1 MLRTIDLRGTRP
13 SPNELLALVPRAAT
27 DVHAALEPARALID
41 DVRARGE
48 LALLEQAERFDGV
61 RPCAVR
67 VPADELADALSSL
80 DPGVRAAIEATI
92 ERVRVAS
99 AAQVP
104 PAERTVLAEGAV
116 IEQRWQPVARVGL
129 YVPGGKAVYP
139 SSVVMNVVPAQVAG
153 VRSIA
158 LASPAQ
164 AEHGGR
170 VHPTVAGVAALL
182 GIDEVY
188 AMGGAGAI
196 GAFAY
201 GVPGLGLE
209 PVQRVTGPGNVF
221 VAAAKRLVAGVTGI
235 DAEAGPTD
243 ILVIADDTADADFVA
258 ADLVSQAEHDELAAS
273 VLVTDSPDFGRAVL
287 ERLVARVEATAH
299 TERVRQAVTGPQ
311 SALVLVDDL
320 EQAAEFANA
329 FGPEH
334 LEIQVADDDAVLA
347 RIENAGAIFVGPY
360 SPVSL
365 GDYAAGSNHVLP
377 TGGTARYVSGLSA
390 ATFLRPQQVVR
401 YDRAALSEV
410 AEVIAVLSA
419 EEDLPAH
426 GEAVVARFAGGETDQ
441 PAPSRR

>member
-1 MLRTIDLRGTRP
+1 MLRTIDLRGSRP
-13 SPNELLALVPRAAT
+13 SATELLALVPRAAT
-27 DVHAALEPARALID
+27 DVAAALEPARALID

-48 LALLEQAERFDGV
+48 AALLDQAERFDRV
-61 RPCAVR
+61 RPAAVR
-67 VPADELADALSSL
+67 VSAEELAEARDELRPD
-80 DPGVRAAIEATI
+80 VRRAIESTI
-92 ERVRVAS
+92 ERVRAAS

-104 PAERTVLAEGAV
+104 APERTVLATGAV
-116 IEQRWQPVARVGL
+116 VEQRWQPVGRVGL

-164 AEHGGR
+164 AAHGGR
-170 VHPTVAGVAALL
+170 IHPTIAGAAALL

-201 GVPGLGLE
+201 GVPGIGLE

-221 VAAAKRLVAGVTGI
+221 VAAAKRIVQGVTGI

-243 ILVIADDTADADFVA
+243 ILVIADDSADADFVA
-258 ADLVSQAEHDELAAS
+258 SDLVSQAEHDELAAA
-273 VLVTDSPDFGRAVL
+273 VLVTDSAGFAERVL
-287 ERLVARVEATAH
+287 ERLAVRATETRHSARVRTALEG
-299 TERVRQAVTGPQ
+299 TQ
-311 SALVLVDDL
+311 SAVVLVDDL
-320 EQAAEFANA
+320 GQAADFANA
-329 FGPEH
+329 FGAEH
-334 LEIQVADDDAVLA
+334 LEIQVRDADATLA
-347 RIENAGAIFVGPY
+347 LIENAGAIFIGPY

-377 TGGTARYVSGLSA
+377 TGGQSRHAAGLSA

-401 YDRAALSEV
+401 YDEAALREV
-410 AEVIAVLSA
+410 APVIATLAA

-426 GEAVVARFAGGETDQ
+426 GEAVTARFGE
-441 PAPSRR
+441 

>member
-13 SPNELLALVPRAAT
+13 TTAGLLALVPRAAT
-27 DVHAALEPARALID
+27 DVSAALDAARSIID
-41 DVRARGE
+41 EVREHGE
-48 LALLEQAERFDGV
+48 TALLDQAERFDGV
-61 RPCAVR
+61 RPAAVR
-67 VPADELADALSSL
+67 VPADELAAALEGL
-80 DPGVRAAIEATI
+80 TPEIRAAALQTI
-92 ERVRVAS
+92 ERVRAAS
-99 AAQVP
+99 EAQVP
-104 PAERTVLAEGAV
+104 APQTTRLAPGAV
-116 IEQRWQPVARVGL
+116 VEQRWQPVARVGL

-139 SSVVMNVVPAQVAG
+139 SSVIMNVVPAQVAG

-164 AEHGGR
+164 SEFGGR
-170 VHPTVAGVAALL
+170 IHPTIAGIAALL
-182 GIDEVY
+182 GITEVY

-201 GVPGLGLE
+201 GVEGIGLE

-221 VAAAKRLVAGVTGI
+221 VAAAKRVVQSVTGI

-243 ILVIADDTADADFVA
+243 ILVIADDSADADFVA
-258 ADLVSQAEHDELAAS
+258 ADLVSQAEHDELAAA
-273 VLVTDSPDFGRAVL
+273 VLVTDSPELAARVA
-287 ERLVARVEATAH
+287 ERLEARVTATKH
-299 TERVRQAVTGPQ
+299 SVRVREAIDGVQ

-320 EQAAEFANA
+320 EQAADFANA

-334 LEIQVADDDAVLA
+334 LEIQVRDVDATLA
-347 RIENAGAIFVGPY
+347 RIENAGAIFVGSF

-377 TGGTARYVSGLSA
+377 TGGQARHASGLSA

-401 YDRAALSEV
+401 YDEQALREVAPVIAALST
-410 AEVIAVLSA
+410 

-426 GEAVVARFAGGETDQ
+426 GEAVTARFPG
-441 PAPSRR
+441 

>member
-1 MLRTIDLRGTRP
+1 MLRTIDLRGSRP
-13 SPNELLALVPRAAT
+13 SATELLALVPRAAT
-27 DVHAALEPARALID
+27 DVAAALEPARVLIE
-41 DVRARGE
+41 DVRERGE
-48 LALLEQAERFDGV
+48 AALLDQAERFDRV
-61 RPCAVR
+61 RPAAVR
-67 VPADELADALSSL
+67 VSTAELAEAGDALRP
-80 DPGVRAAIEATI
+80 DVRRAIESTI
-92 ERVRVAS
+92 ERVRAAS

-104 PAERTVLAEGAV
+104 APERTVLGTGAIV
-116 IEQRWQPVARVGL
+116 EQRWQPVGRVGL

-164 AEHGGR
+164 AAPGGR
-170 VHPTVAGVAALL
+170 IHPTIAGAAALL

-201 GVPGLGLE
+201 GVPAIGLE

-221 VAAAKRLVAGVTGI
+221 VAAAKRVVQGVTGI

-243 ILVIADDTADADFVA
+243 ILVIADGAADADFVA
-258 ADLVSQAEHDELAAS
+258 SDLVSQAEHDELAAA
-273 VLVTDSPDFGRAVL
+273 VLVTDSAEFAERVL
-287 ERLVARVEATAH
+287 ERLAVRATETRH
-299 TERVRQAVTGPQ
+299 SERVRTALEGPQ
-311 SALVLVDDL
+311 SAVVLVDDL
-320 EQAAEFANA
+320 EQAADFANA
-329 FGPEH
+329 FGAEH
-334 LEIQVADDDAVLA
+334 LEIQVRDADATLA
-347 RIENAGAIFVGPY
+347 RIENAGAIFIGPY

-377 TGGTARYVSGLSA
+377 TGGQSRHAAGLSA

-401 YDRAALSEV
+401 YDEAALREV
-410 AEVIAVLSA
+410 APVIATLSA

-426 GEAVVARFAGGETDQ
+426 GEAVTARFGE
-441 PAPSRR
+441 

>member
-13 SPNELLALVPRAAT
+13 SPSELLALVPRAAT
-27 DVHAALEPARALID
+27 DVSAALESARTLID
-41 DVRARGE
+41 DVRERGE
-48 LALLEQAERFDGV
+48 AALLDQAERFDRV
-61 RPCAVR
+61 RPAAVR
-67 VPADELADALSSL
+67 VPAGELAAALEALAPDIRSAIERTV
-80 DPGVRAAIEATI
+80 DRVRA
-92 ERVRVAS
+92 AS

-104 PAERTVLAEGAV
+104 SPATTVLAQGAV

-153 VRSIA
+153 VASIA
-158 LASPAQ
+158 LASPPQ

-182 GIDEVY
+182 GITEVY

-201 GVPGLGLE
+201 GVDDLGLA
-209 PVQRVTGPGNVF
+209 PVQRVTGPGNVY
-221 VAAAKRLVAGVTGI
+221 VAAAKRLVQGVTGI

-243 ILVIADDTADADFVA
+243 ILVIADDSADPDFVA

-273 VLVTDSPDFGRAVL
+273 VLVTDSPEFATRVL
-287 ERLVARVEATAH
+287 ERLESRARATRHSARVLEAVGG
-299 TERVRQAVTGPQ
+299 RQ

-320 EQAAEFANA
+320 GQAADFANA
-329 FGPEH
+329 FGAEH
-334 LEIQVADDDAVLA
+334 LEIQVRDPEATLA
-347 RIENAGAIFVGPY
+347 RIENAGAIFIGAY

-377 TGGTARYVSGLSA
+377 TGGQARYAAGLSA

-401 YDRAALSEV
+401 YDEVALREVAPVIAALST
-410 AEVIAVLSA
+410 

-426 GEAVVARFAGGETDQ
+426 GEAVTARFD
-441 PAPSRR
+441 S